1 MRIASLIL
9 AVALPLPLGAASPAP
24 THLTIALSNFRF
36 DPAPIRLKRGQPYV
50 LHLVNRSGRKH
61 NFVAPVLLRRGAAPV
76 ARQVEVPAGG
86 SANVAIVAPAAGRY
100 KVKCTHFTHA
110 MRGMTD
116 RDHRRVSLSAAGCPS
131 IRGG

>member
-24 THLTIALSNFRF
+24 THLTIALSSFRV
-36 DPAPIRLKRGQPYV
+36 DPDPIRLKRGQPYV

-61 NFVAPVLLRRGAAPV
+61 NFVAPSFFAAARAARG
-76 ARQVEVPAGG
+76 RFEVPPGG
-86 SANVAIVAPAAGRY
+86 GANVAIVAPAAGRY

-110 MRGMTD
+110 MRGMRTEII
-116 RDHRRVSLSAAGCPS
+116 VE
-131 IRGG
+131 